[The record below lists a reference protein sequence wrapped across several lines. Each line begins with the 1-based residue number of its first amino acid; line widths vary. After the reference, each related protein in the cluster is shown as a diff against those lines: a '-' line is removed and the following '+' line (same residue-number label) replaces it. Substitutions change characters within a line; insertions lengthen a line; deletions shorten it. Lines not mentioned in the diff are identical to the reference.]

1 MKRILVTVVGV
12 TLVAIGILVFAD
24 GTAEVIGFEVVLVVL
39 VLLALITGRPR
50 RRPRPKAPE
59 ADFRYRRS
67 RTRHLPPRLLEIE
80 HLVMFSLTS
89 RSDFDHRLLPRLQTL
104 VDDQLMSQRGFGL
117 RDSPERAAEA
127 LGEEVWSMLRT
138 DRLPVDDVGVPGP
151 SEGELESIVEAIEV
165 LRNLNRSDRIGSRP

>member
-24 GTAEVIGFEVVLVVL
+24 GTAEVFGFEVVLVVL
-39 VLLALITGRPR
+39 VLLALTTGRR
-50 RRPRPKAPE
+50 APKAPE
-59 ADFRYRRS
+59 AGFRYRRS

-89 RSDFDHRLLPRLQTL
+89 RSDFDHRLLPRLQKL

-127 LGEEVWSMLRT
+127 LGEEVWSILRT

>member
-39 VLLALITGRPR
+39 VLLALITG
-50 RRPRPKAPE
+50 RPRPKAPE

-104 VDDQLMSQRGFGL
+104 VDDQLRSQRGFGL

-127 LGEEVWSMLRT
+127 LGEEVWSILRT

-151 SEGELESIVEAIEV
+151 SEGELESVVEAIEV

>member
-24 GTAEVIGFEVVLVVL
+24 GTAEVFGFEVVLVVL
-39 VLLALITGRPR
+39 VLLALTTGRR
-50 RRPRPKAPE
+50 RPKAPE

-127 LGEEVWSMLRT
+127 LGEEVWSILRT